1 MTNRNHSAFLL
12 IILFAFEFQIPA
24 IASLHDDQQDEPLMT
39 IGGKPVDKEELI
51 YLITKGKKKEARTS
65 GMSREE
71 FEENLELFINY
82 KLKVREAEEAG
93 LDKTEEFIREF
104 DSFRENLKAPFL
116 IKNSLE
122 EGELRKAYSRMQEVI
137 HASHI
142 LLEFPPNATQEDSLI
157 VLRMALKIKKEIEE
171 GEADINQLAVEYSDD
186 PSAKINKGDLGFFSA
201 LQLVQPF
208 EDAAYTLEVGKVS
221 DPVLTDFGYH
231 IIQVQ
236 DRMPNPGQVR
246 VSHILVRVD
255 DTNPNGEDQA
265 KRKVADIYTEI
276 QKESTVWEDIVENYS
291 EDPSSSNKGG
301 MLPWFNVG
309 SIISE
314 FELAAFSLTEIGEVS
329 PPVRTRYGYHILRLE
344 GKKPLQTFEE
354 LEESIRSKILRDSRS
369 GMIQS
374 QVMAIQKS
382 RYNFK
387 ENGQNVNQLE
397 STLNSLSKNDFAS
410 KLASKNLASMDL
422 FTLNGKTFKTE
433 DLADYMKESE
443 MNLSAEQGIFNAW
456 YERFT
461 AEKLNDAEEADLT
474 NINKEYQM
482 LLKEY
487 HDGILLFSLMNEE
500 VWQKGLNDTIA
511 QRKFYQSNLDNY
523 QWKGRVEAYIVKV
536 LDMAQLDLARKALV
550 DKTLSPEL
558 IERFESSYKSTDS
571 LAFQT
576 ESGIFEYGEH
586 PVLSNADM
594 EKKYQE
600 LEVDGQLHLVLLG
613 EIIPA
618 GPKKFAETRGLVIRD
633 YQEYLDEK
641 LIADLRKKYPVKI
654 NPKAKEETFVA
665 LNQ

>member
-1 MTNRNHSAFLL
+1 MTNRTHSALLL
-12 IILFAFEFQIPA
+12 IILFAFEFQISA
-24 IASLHDDQQDEPLMT
+24 IASTQDGLQEEPLMT
-39 IGGKPVDKEELI
+39 IGGKPVDKDELI
-51 YLITKGKKKEARTS
+51 YLISKGKKSEAGTG

-71 FEENLELFINY
+71 FDENIELFINY

-116 IKNSLE
+116 IRNSLE

-137 HASHI
+137 RASHI
-142 LLEFPPNATQEDSLI
+142 LLKFPPNATQEDSLI

-171 GEADINQLAVEYSDD
+171 GKADINQLAVEYSDD
-186 PSAKINKGDLGFFSA
+186 PSAKVNKGDLGFFSA
-201 LQLVQPF
+201 LQMVQPF

-236 DRMPNPGQVR
+236 GRMPNPGQVR

-255 DTNPNGEDQA
+255 DASPNGEDQA

-276 QKESTVWEDIVENYS
+276 QKESTVWEDIVKNYS

-301 MLPWFNVG
+301 ILPWFNVG
-309 SIISE
+309 SMIPE
-314 FELAAFSLTEIGEVS
+314 FELAAFSLTEMGEVS
-329 PPVRTRYGYHILRLE
+329 PPIRTRYGYHILRLE
-344 GKKPLQTFEE
+344 DKKPLQTFEE

-369 GMIQS
+369 SMIQS

-387 ENGQNVNQLE
+387 ENEQNVNQLE
-397 STLNSLSKNDFAS
+397 AALNSLSKNDFS
-410 KLASKNLASMDL
+410 LKLTSEILASMDL
-422 FTLNGKTFKTE
+422 FTLNGKTFKAK
-433 DLADYMKESE
+433 DLADYLKESE
-443 MNLSAEQGIFNAW
+443 MNLSTDQGIFNAW
-456 YERFT
+456 YEKFT
-461 AEKLNDAEEADLT
+461 AQKLNDAEETDLT
-474 NINKEYQM
+474 NTNEEYQM

-500 VWQKGLNDTIA
+500 VWQKGINDSIA
-511 QRKFYQSNLDNY
+511 QRNFYQSNLDNY
-523 QWKGRVEAYIVKV
+523 QWKDRAKAYIVKV
-536 LDMAQLDLARKALV
+536 LDMTQLDQARKALV
-550 DKTLSPEL
+550 DKSLNPEL
-558 IERFESSYKSTDS
+558 IEGFESSYKSTNS

-576 ESGIFEYGEH
+576 ESGIFEYEEH
-586 PVLSNADM
+586 PVLSSADV

-600 LEVDGQLHLVLLG
+600 IEANGHLHLVLLG

-618 GPKKFAETRGLVIRD
+618 GPKKFEETRGLVIRD
-633 YQEYLDEK
+633 YQEYLDER
-641 LIADLRKKYPVKI
+641 LIAHLRKKYPIKI